1 MPQEALGIGW
11 IIIFIAI
18 FYFMLIRPQ
27 QKQRKARQT
36 MMSNLSVGDD
46 IITIGGFLGTITRI
60 KEDTV
65 WIRLADTVEVENTN
79 IGIGALKNKEELQ
92 QEGA

>member
-1 MPQEALGIGW
+1 MPQQALGIGW

-36 MMSNLSVGDD
+36 IDVYKRQAMESRALAAHAQKNLGETASLEELV
-46 IITIGGFLGTITRI
+46 L
-60 KEDTV
+60 E
-65 WIRLADTVEVENTN
+65 
-79 IGIGALKNKEELQ
+79 ALKL
-92 QEGA
+92 ASR

>member
-65 WIRLADTVEVENTN
+65 WIRLADKVEVEITKS
-79 IGIGALKNKEELQ
+79 GIGALKNKEELQ
-92 QEGA
+92 KEGA